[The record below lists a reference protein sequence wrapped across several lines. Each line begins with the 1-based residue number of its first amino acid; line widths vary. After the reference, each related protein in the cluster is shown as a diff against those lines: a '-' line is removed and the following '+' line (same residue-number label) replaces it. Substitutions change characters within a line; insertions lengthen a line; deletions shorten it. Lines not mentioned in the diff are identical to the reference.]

1 MHHRLIKSKS
11 MIELKACLKLSVP
24 LVAAQLT
31 ESATAFVDTVMMGWL
46 GSEALAAGGLG
57 AITFCYLLWVSSS
70 ILSAVSPLVAFAEG
84 AGLLGKVRQVVQQGL
99 WVAAILGLPIAL
111 LLWNSQVVLLTLG
124 QDAKTVALTQTY
136 LQAIAWGFL
145 PALGF
150 SVLKNFVCAL
160 SEPRPV
166 MLVVVFG
173 TVLNAVGNYV
183 LMFGKLGLPALG
195 LAGIGWASTFSLWS
209 MFLALSLYIIY
220 RKSFAIYNLG
230 HSFQFNAPIVKE
242 ILKVG
247 LPIGGLMA
255 VEAGIYT
262 VITLLAGQLG
272 TTALAAHQVVYQTAS
287 VLSAQVAYGISIAT
301 TIRVGQFMGQNSPLK
316 ARRAGYVGVALA
328 GFCMSS
334 FSLAFWV
341 FPHQIISLYL
351 EVNEPANLEVVAVI
365 HHLLGVAALFQVI
378 DGCQIAAAGALRG
391 LQDTRIPMLVGTF
404 AYWGISL
411 PIAYFLGMQLKLGVI
426 GLWWGT
432 AVGLAIAALFLTWR
446 FSKLASN
453 LCRSLATLVAI
464 E

>member
-1 MHHRLIKSKS
+1 
-11 MIELKACLKLSVP
+11 
-24 LVAAQLT
+24 
-31 ESATAFVDTVMMGWL
+31 L

-70 ILSAVSPLVAFAEG
+70 ILSAVSPLVAYAEG
-84 AGLLGKVRQVVQQGL
+84 AGRVDKVRQIVQQGL
-99 WVAAILGLPIAL
+99 WVAAMIGLPIAL
-111 LLWNSQVVLLTLG
+111 LLWNSEGVLLRLG

-160 SEPRPV
+160 SETRPV
-166 MLVVVFG
+166 MVIVILG

-195 LAGIGWASTFSLWS
+195 LAGIGWASTLSLWS

-220 RKSFAIYNLG
+220 RKSLAVYSIDR
-230 HSFQFNAPIVKE
+230 SFQFNLPVLRE
-242 ILKVG
+242 ILQVG

-255 VEAGIYT
+255 VEAGIYA

-287 VLSAQVAYGISIAT
+287 VLSAQVAYGVSIAT
-301 TIRVGQFMGQNSPLK
+301 TIRVGQFMGQNHPIE
-316 ARRAGYVGVALA
+316 ARRAGYVGIALA

-334 FSLAFWV
+334 FSLVFWL

-351 EVNEPANLEVVAVI
+351 EVNEPINLDVTTLI
-365 HHLLGVAALFQVI
+365 HQLLNVAAIFQVI

-391 LQDTRIPMLVGTF
+391 LQDTRIPIFVGTI

-411 PIAYFLGMQLKLGVI
+411 PVAYFLAMQLKLGVI
-426 GLWWGT
+426 GLWWGS
-432 AVGLAIAALFLTWR
+432 AVGLAIAAVLLTWR
-446 FSKLASN
+446 FSKIAAHR
-453 LCRSLATLVAI
+453 CRSLTTLSAI

>member
-1 MHHRLIKSKS
+1 MHHRLIKSK
-11 MIELKACLKLSVP
+11 IIVELKACLKLSVP

-31 ESATAFVDTVMMGWL
+31 ESATAFVDTIMMGWL
-46 GSEALAAGGLG
+46 GSEVLAAGGLG
-57 AITFCYLLWVSSS
+57 AITFCYLLWISSS
-70 ILSAVSPLVAFAEG
+70 ILSAVSPLVAYAQG
-84 AGLLGKVRQVVQQGL
+84 AGLIEKVRQIVQQGL

-111 LLWNSQVVLLTLG
+111 LLWNSELVLLRLG
-124 QDAKTVALTQTY
+124 QDVKTVALTKTY

-160 SEPRPV
+160 SETRPV
-166 MLVVVFG
+166 MLIVVFG
-173 TVLNAVGNYV
+173 TVLNAVSNYI

-195 LAGIGWASTFSLWS
+195 LAGIGWASTLSLWS

-220 RKSFAIYNLG
+220 RKSLAVYRIG
-230 HSFQFNAPIVKE
+230 RSFQFNFPIFKE
-242 ILKVG
+242 ILQVG

-255 VEAGIYT
+255 VEAGIYA

-301 TIRVGQFMGQNSPLK
+301 TIRVGQFMGQSSPLQ
-316 ARRAGYVGVALA
+316 ARRAGYVGIALA

-334 FSLAFWV
+334 FSLTFWL
-341 FPHQIISLYL
+341 FPYQIISLYL
-351 EVNEPANLEVVAVI
+351 EVDEPTNLNVVALI
-365 HHLLGVAALFQVI
+365 HQLLGVAAIFQVI

-391 LQDTRIPMLVGTF
+391 LQDTRIPMLVGTI

-411 PIAYFLGMQLKLGVI
+411 PVAYFLGMQLNLGVI
-426 GLWWGT
+426 GLWWGS
-432 AVGLAIAALFLTWR
+432 ALGLAIAAVLLTWR
-446 FSKLASN
+446 FSKIASHLCDPLASP
-453 LCRSLATLVAI
+453 SAI

>member
-1 MHHRLIKSKS
+1 MV
-11 MIELKACLKLSVP
+11 ELKACLNLSVP

-46 GSEALAAGGLG
+46 GGEALAAGGLG

-84 AGLLGKVRQVVQQGL
+84 AGLMGKVRQIVQQGL
-99 WVAAILGLPIAL
+99 WVAAIIGLPIAL
-111 LLWNSQVVLLTLG
+111 LLWNSKELLLALG
-124 QDAKTVALTQTY
+124 QDVETVSLTQTY

-150 SVLKNFVCAL
+150 SVLKNFVCAV
-160 SEPRPV
+160 SDPRPV

-173 TVLNAVGNYV
+173 TILNAVGNYV
-183 LMFGKLGLPALG
+183 LMFGKFGLPALG

-220 RKSFAIYNLG
+220 RQSFAIYRIG
-230 HSFQFNAPIVKE
+230 HSFQFNFPVVKE
-242 ILKVG
+242 ILQVG

-255 VEAGIYT
+255 VEAGIYA

-301 TIRVGQFMGQNSPLK
+301 TIRVGQFMGQNSPLQ
-316 ARRAGYVGVALA
+316 ARRAGYVGIALA

-334 FSLAFWV
+334 FSLAFWL

-351 EVNEPANLEVVAVI
+351 EGNEPANFEVVTLI
-365 HHLLGVAALFQVI
+365 HHLLGVAAIFQVI

-391 LQDTRIPMLVGTF
+391 LQDTRIPMIVGTV

-411 PIAYFLGMQLKLGVI
+411 PVAYFLGMQLKLGVI
-426 GLWWGT
+426 GLWWGA
-432 AVGLAIAALFLTWR
+432 AVGLAIAAVLLTWR

-453 LCRSLATLVAI
+453 LCRSLASLVAI

>member
-1 MHHRLIKSKS
+1 MRQKLIKSEI
-11 MIELKACLKLSVP
+11 MVELKACLNLSVP

-70 ILSAVSPLVAFAEG
+70 ILSAVSPLVAYAEG
-84 AGLLGKVRQVVQQGL
+84 AGMIDKVRQVVQQGL
-99 WVAAILGLPIAL
+99 WLAVILGLPIAL
-111 LLWNSQVVLLTLG
+111 LLWNSEAVLLRLG
-124 QDAKTVALTQTY
+124 QDVKTVALTRTY

-160 SEPRPV
+160 SETRPV
-166 MLVVVFG
+166 MLIVILG

-183 LMFGKLGLPALG
+183 LMFGKFGLPALG
-195 LAGIGWASTFSLWS
+195 LAGIGWASTLSLWS

-220 RKSFAIYNLG
+220 RKSLAIYRIG
-230 HSFQFNAPIVKE
+230 RSFQFNVPAFRE
-242 ILKVG
+242 ILQVG

-255 VEAGIYT
+255 VEAGIYA

-301 TIRVGQFMGQNSPLK
+301 TIRVGQFMGQSSPLK
-316 ARRAGYVGVALA
+316 ARRAGYVGIALA

-334 FSLAFWV
+334 FSLAFCL

-351 EVNEPANLEVVAVI
+351 EVNEPTNVDVVALI
-365 HHLLGVAALFQVI
+365 HQLLSVAAIFQVI

-391 LQDTRIPMLVGTF
+391 LKDTRIPMLVGTI
-404 AYWGISL
+404 AYWGVSL
-411 PIAYFLGMQLKLGVI
+411 PIAYFLGMLLKLGVI
-426 GLWWGT
+426 GLWWGS
-432 AVGLAIAALFLTWR
+432 AVGLAIAAVFLTWR
-446 FSKLASN
+446 FSKITSN
-453 LCRSLATLVAI
+453 FCRSLASPSVI
-464 E
+464 K